1 MADQTDLEKLA
12 KGYMD
17 LWQEHLKGATQDKNA
32 TEIMVKTIAMINT
45 GVATFANAM
54 NSATKSAEASD
65 GSQKENDATSS
76 SPKAPRAFGGAAPVT
91 VSLEQSIHIMAQLL
105 ERITSL
111 EERVAQLEQNQPTEH
126 NIRIRKRK

>member
-12 KGYMD
+12 KGYID
-17 LWQEHLKGATQDKNA
+17 LWKEHLKGAAQDKNT
-32 TEIMVKTIAMINT
+32 TEIMAKTIAMMNT
-45 GVATFANAM
+45 
-54 NSATKSAEASD
+54 
-65 GSQKENDATSS
+65 
-76 SPKAPRAFGGAAPVT
+76 GAAPVT

-126 NIRIRKRK
+126 NSRIRKRK

>member
-12 KGYMD
+12 KGYID
-17 LWQEHLKGATQDKNA
+17 LWQEHLKGAAQDKNT
-32 TEIMVKTIAMINT
+32 TEIMAKTIAMMNT
-45 GVATFANAM
+45 GAATFANVM
-54 NSATKSAEASD
+54 SSATKSAEASD

-76 SPKAPRAFGGAAPVT
+76 SPKAPPASGWAAPVT